1 MAGMVCPQCGAEN
14 LKTNR
19 FCDTCGAKLAGV
31 AAPEDAKAAVRESRP
46 AGRAAALA
54 TAAARKRA
62 EDEAPR
68 AALAPAGSFRLAGL
82 EPSTWWWFAV
92 VVMGS
97 FLRLWALGDKPLHHD
112 ESIHAWYAYKLFRGN
127 GYLYDPAY
135 HGPFRYHLT
144 ALMFFLFG
152 DSDFTS
158 RLLPAFVGIF
168 GLVFLWKWRGLLGE
182 KGALFAAAMMAIS
195 PTWTYDARFLRDDIT
210 MAVGC
215 LVVVWG
221 LFNYFESRLPRYL
234 FWTVAGFVASF
245 TSHEGTWI
253 FMGIMGSYLA
263 IRWLW
268 ERSEAVEPEYADVTG
283 LVERLMPQW
292 SAPQADLAGGA
303 LALVVLALGLGSKV
317 WSGFPVILCG
327 MLVAYAVTAL
337 AVRLLFFGSKE
348 SRWLWRGLLAV
359 FFIPFSLLY
368 STGFTNMDGW
378 FKGAFDSIA
387 YWLGEQK
394 TGRADQ
400 PWQFYLYLLALYELA
415 ICAFAAFG
423 GLRLY
428 FSSGKAKYFFLKIM
442 AFIPFVF
449 AIVLLVNYP
458 KDPHMVPLMA
468 LMAVVGGGCAAWSSF
483 EQTKGNH
490 FRVFLLYWSMLAMIM
505 FTIAGERMPWLT
517 LHPLTP
523 LTLLAALYL
532 DDFFSRDE
540 ANLAE
545 HWLGWTLLAL
555 PLAALAVLL
564 PRQLAQAAV
573 QAPQEI
579 VAWMRSYMA
588 GDRYGSFQ
596 ASGWANDVWASPF
609 VDAMMGAAFVAL
621 ALLIPLLGLER
632 WPRLKTWTR
641 GIFIGLCLLGLGSLS
656 HGTMNLIF
664 KGAGADPREQ
674 AVYVQSSIELPE
686 LSAKLD
692 RMSRALTGGPFL
704 KVAVEDSCSWPMSWY
719 LRDLPNAQIGFGAP
733 LTMDKVPNFPVVL
746 TGYDDT
752 LSPSHDQ
759 VVADSFSNSYNA
771 YPIRFRRWWA
781 PDKDAFYQGTLADQ
795 ANRAWRLYMYREPWM
810 PPVPIINPRFANYV
824 YPKGDSI
831 GSPFGSFDACVWVR
845 KDVDHY
851 FQ

>member
-1 MAGMVCPQCGAEN
+1 MAGTVCPQCGAEN
-14 LKTNR
+14 PKANR
-19 FCDTCGAKLAGV
+19 FCDTCGGRLSVVTPDEVKGLAKDPKPMNRV
-31 AAPEDAKAAVRESRP
+31 SAAVPRKRGDDEVAP
-46 AGRAAALA
+46 LPALA
-54 TAAARKRA
+54 SSAAWSVFDPKI
-62 EDEAPR
+62 
-68 AALAPAGSFRLAGL
+68 F
-82 EPSTWWWFAV
+82 WWAAV
-92 VVMGS
+92 VLLGA

-112 ESIHAWYAYKLFRGN
+112 ESIHAWYAYKLFRGE

-135 HGPFRYHLT
+135 HGPFRYHFT

-158 RLLPAFVGIF
+158 RLLPAIVGIL
-168 GLVFLWKWRGLLGE
+168 GMVFLYKWKNLLGE
-182 KGALFAAAMMAIS
+182 KGALFAAAMMAVS

-210 MAVGC
+210 MAIGC

-221 LFNYFESRLPRYL
+221 LFNYFETRSPRYL
-234 FWTVAGFVASF
+234 FWSALGFMASF

-253 FMGIMGSYLA
+253 FMGIMGSYLF

-268 ERSEAVEPEYADVTG
+268 ERTEAVEPEYADVTG
-283 LVERLMPQW
+283 LVRRLMPQK
-292 SAPQADLAGGA
+292 SAPKADLAGAGA
-303 LALVVLALGLGSKV
+303 ALLVLGFGLGTKV
-317 WSGFPVILCG
+317 WAGAPVIVCG
-327 MLVAYAVTAL
+327 MAVAYAVTAL
-337 AVRLLFFGSKE
+337 AARLLFFGTSE
-348 SRWLWRGLLAV
+348 SRWLWRGLLAI
-359 FFIPFSLLY
+359 FFIPFSVLY
-368 STGFTNMDGW
+368 STGFTNLDGW

-400 PWQFYLYLLALYELA
+400 PWQFYLYLLGLYELA
-415 ICAFAAFG
+415 ICGFAAFG

-428 FSSGKAKYFFLKIM
+428 FKSGRAKYFFLKIM
-442 AFIPFVF
+442 AFVPFVF
-449 AIVLLVNYP
+449 AIIVLVSYP
-458 KDPHMVPLMA
+458 KDPHKVPLMA
-468 LMAVVGGGCAAWSSF
+468 LMAVAGGGCAIWSSF
-483 EQTKGNH
+483 EQVKGNH

-540 ANLAE
+540 ASVTE
-545 HWLGWTLLAL
+545 HWLGWVLLAL
-555 PLAALAVLL
+555 PLAALVVLL
-564 PRQLAQAAV
+564 PRQLMQAAV

-579 VAWMRSYMA
+579 VAWLRSYMA

-596 ASGWANDVWASPF
+596 PSGWQNDVWSSPF

-621 ALLIPLLGLER
+621 ALLMPVLGLSR
-632 WPRLKTWTR
+632 WPRLKKWTR
-641 GIFIGLCLLGLGSLS
+641 GIFVGLCLLGLASLS

-664 KGAGADPREQ
+664 HGDGADPREQ
-674 AVYVQSSIELPE
+674 QVYVQSSVELVS
-686 LSAKLD
+686 LTAKLE
-692 RMSRALTGGPFL
+692 RMSLALTGGPYL

-759 VVADSFSNSYNA
+759 VVSDSLSNSYNA
-771 YPIRFRRWWA
+771 YPVRFRRWWA
-781 PDKDAFYQGTLADQ
+781 PDKNAFYQGSAVDQ

-810 PPVPIINPRFANYV
+810 PSGAIINPRFSNYV
-824 YPKGDSI
+824 YAKGDSI
-831 GSPFGSFDACVWVR
+831 SSPYGSFDACVWVR
-845 KDVDHY
+845 KDVDRY